1 MSASSLASRLFGA
14 LCLVVT
20 LAGTALAQAE
30 ELRGTVRDAA
40 SRQPIPGAVITL
52 LDARGAALGRNITD
66 ERGRYRIAMP
76 AEAVSLRFVRIGFRP
91 FTANVARSGKAID
104 TLDIAM
110 TSLPTMLD
118 PVNVRANACPNR
130 SDAGAALGLLEQAR
144 AGLLNSVVARKANP
158 ASVVLI
164 RFQRMMDGTSDRIA
178 SQAVTLDSTPRSTSS
193 FYAVRSAVEFVEV
206 GFVRE
211 ADNGATF
218 YAPDAEALLDD
229 AFIAGYCFRLVKADR
244 SRPAEVGLGFATP
257 KRAPKRVDIDGVLW
271 VDTVTRQLQ
280 NLEFRYV
287 GLGGQL
293 EEARPGGWLSFR
305 EMPNGSVI
313 IDRWS
318 LRLPV
323 IHTDSIL
330 KKGEYVSRDV
340 VDAQETGG
348 EVAQMR
354 WASAPPWNAPL
365 GALQLHAVTHA
376 KRPATGVL
384 VQLENTSYA
393 ARADSS
399 GAITITRLLPGPYKL
414 VVKDSQLESIGISLA
429 TSISFTAVR
438 DSVHRADL
446 VVPTAND
453 YVADRCTHDAKWY
466 RTMPRPRGGIV
477 WMIGRVVDGNN
488 VPIRGARA
496 EAYKGGRADVASAGL
511 NPVGISSTSTGTDG
525 IFEMCS
531 GFFSVGDSALVR
543 IQRRGLPPIELTQH
557 LTDTLTVL
565 PLIRDPR
572 RP

>member
-1 MSASSLASRLFGA
+1 MIASRPVRASLALA
-14 LCLVVT
+14 LLLGVRPS
-20 LAGTALAQAE
+20 LSAQ
-30 ELRGTVRDAA
+30 ELRGTARDAA
-40 SRQPIPGAVITL
+40 SRQAIPGAVITL
-52 LDARGAALGRNITD
+52 LDARGSALGRNITD
-66 ERGRYRIAMP
+66 ERGRYRIALP
-76 AEAVSLRFVRIGFRP
+76 SDAVSLRFVRIGFRP
-91 FTANVARSGKAID
+91 FTANLPGSRKAID
-104 TLDIAM
+104 TLDVSM

-118 PVNVRANACPNR
+118 PVSVRANACPAR

-164 RFQRMMDGTSDRIA
+164 RFQRIMDGTSDRIA
-178 SQAVTLDSTPRSTSS
+178 SQTVTIDSTPRSMSS
-193 FYAVRSAVEFVEV
+193 FYAVRSASEFVQA
-206 GFVRE
+206 GFVHE
-211 ADNGATF
+211 ADSGATF

-229 AFIAGYCFRLVKADR
+229 AFIAGYCFRLVKADK

-257 KRAPKRVDIDGVLW
+257 SRAKNRVDIDGVLW
-271 VDTVTRQLQ
+271 VDTLTRRLQ

-287 GLGGQL
+287 GLGSQL
-293 EEARPGGWLSFR
+293 EDARPGGWLSFR
-305 EMPNGSVI
+305 ETTNGSVI

-330 KKGEYVSRDV
+330 TRGEYVLRDV

-348 EVAQMR
+348 EVAQMS
-354 WASAPPWNAPL
+354 WPSAPSWNASL
-365 GALQLHAVTHA
+365 GTLQLHAVTHA
-376 KRPATGVL
+376 KKPAVGVL
-384 VQLENTSYA
+384 VQLENTSYV

-399 GAITITRLLPGPYKL
+399 GSITITRLLPGPYKL

-429 TSISFTAVR
+429 TSTAFTAVR

-453 YVADRCTHDAKWY
+453 YVAERCRHDAKWY
-466 RTMPRPRGGIV
+466 RTMARPRGGIV
-477 WMIGRVVDGNN
+477 WLIGRVVDGNN
-488 VPIRGARA
+488 VGIRGVSAA
-496 EAYKGGRADVASAGL
+496 AYKGGRADVATAGL

-543 IQRRGLPPIELTQH
+543 IQRKGLPPIELTHH